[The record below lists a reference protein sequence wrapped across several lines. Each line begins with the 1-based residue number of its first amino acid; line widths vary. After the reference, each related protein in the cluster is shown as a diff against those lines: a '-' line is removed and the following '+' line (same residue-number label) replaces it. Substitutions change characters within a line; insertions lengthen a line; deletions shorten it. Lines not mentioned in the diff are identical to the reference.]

1 MCSARILSVMV
12 VSPGASV
19 SEDCVQLISVRVLFI
34 SRRITHRE
42 MDEGIAS
49 FRVSFASGA
58 PVDEAM
64 SAQDVVSNAEHRQ
77 CNGSKSVPSRRRHVS
92 SLDQDDEFSE
102 LHFA

>member
-1 MCSARILSVMV
+1 M
-12 VSPGASV
+12 
-19 SEDCVQLISVRVLFI
+19 
-34 SRRITHRE
+34 
-42 MDEGIAS
+42 
-49 FRVSFASGA
+49 
-58 PVDEAM
+58 DEAM